1 MIKAEHL
8 GKRFR
13 DRVAVNDLSFT
24 VETGKVTGFLGPNGA
39 GKSTTMRLMLELA
52 AGKGSTTYDGK
63 KLHEYKRP
71 SQVVGILLEAKAFHP
86 TMALGTNG
94 SSQQQF
100 GGGGPGGGG
109 FGRGVGISTSQ
120 VTAISSTSITTK
132 DSSGNSN
139 TYGINTN
146 TLISDSGQQ
155 VDTSDISTGD
165 TVIVI
170 PSRIDTSTARRIIVN
185 PDFGDQSPQQQQQ
198 IDPGQTQLN

>member
-1 MIKAEHL
+1 MNL
-8 GKRFR
+8 GDLL
-13 DRVAVNDLSFT
+13 DR
-24 VETGKVTGFLGPNGA
+24 
-39 GKSTTMRLMLELA
+39 A
-52 AGKGSTTYDGK
+52 AGAKPYNGSAKTESESTK
-63 KLHEYKRP
+63 A
-71 SQVVGILLEAKAFHP
+71 SQKASAQTFALTKFLAIALVIGVSFYLGAAYQKSRQP
-86 TMALGTNG
+86 TTMALGTNG

-170 PSRIDTSTARRIIVN
+170 PSRIDTVAWPECATKTGILRLPDGTA
-185 PDFGDQSPQQQQQ
+185 
-198 IDPGQTQLN
+198 